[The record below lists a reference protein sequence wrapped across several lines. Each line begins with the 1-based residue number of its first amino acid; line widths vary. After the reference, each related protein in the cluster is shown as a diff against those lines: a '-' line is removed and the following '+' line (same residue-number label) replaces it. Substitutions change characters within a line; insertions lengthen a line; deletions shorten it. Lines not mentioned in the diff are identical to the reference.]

1 MHNGDY
7 PGQAFFGVHR
17 GRKQCVEPTY
27 DKLLKNIQD
36 FPGAIYEVFMNRA
49 HAAHFSKTGQVPVGA
64 VPVKPGAS
72 RTMVSPGVS
81 RTLGAPSGS
90 GSGLAPLE
98 VKNKAALTNTA
109 AIESKPTST
118 ALAKSAGS
126 GASGSK
132 SGGLNVTATLR
143 ASGLSTGN
151 KSTSI
156 NTNTTR
162 NASTSAT
169 THTREIQVWTDGSC
183 LGNGKQGAKA
193 AYAVYFGPNDPR
205 NEARRVP
212 GSQTNN
218 MGEIFAVIRAL
229 EIVDEGVKQLTI
241 YTDSKYTIECL
252 GWLPGWRRRGGMN
265 SSNKPAAHYEMV
277 KYMDAL
283 IQRRGGRFKLVH
295 VYGHQDNVGNNAA
308 DLLARAAADGED
320 FPPNRDWKL
329 ECVKLEKKPLV
340 PVTGSPKITAVD
352 SVTIK
357 KEPDEDS
364 DYGYSDIEL
373 DGADLDNIDSPLGRH
388 PSDGTRD
395 TSVSADDRPAAGKK
409 RARGEPTEEAVDSD
423 AERKSTKK
431 KAKEQA
437 VKCPNCKHKFN
448 VTLRK

>member
-7 PGQAFFGVHR
+7 PGQAFFGVYR
-17 GRKQCVEPTY
+17 GRKQCVESTY
-27 DKLLKNIQD
+27 NRLLENIQD
-36 FPGAIYEVFMNRA
+36 FPGAIYEAFMNRA
-49 HAAHFSKTGQVPVGA
+49 HATQFSKTGQVPVGA
-64 VPVKPGAS
+64 VPIKPGAS
-72 RTMVSPGVS
+72 RTTVSPGVA
-81 RTLGAPSGS
+81 RTLSVSSLPPR
-90 GSGLAPLE
+90 SGLGSLE
-98 VKNKAALTNTA
+98 VKNKAALENATVVG
-109 AIESKPTST
+109 SKPTSAGLGKCKSGT
-118 ALAKSAGS
+118 IKSGAKSGR
-126 GASGSK
+126 
-132 SGGLNVTATLR
+132 LNITATLQ
-143 ASGLSTGN
+143 ASQGN

-156 NTNTTR
+156 NTTATR

-169 THTREIQVWTDGSC
+169 SNTREVNVWTDGSC

-205 NEARRVP
+205 NEAKRVP

-229 EIVDEGVKQLTI
+229 EIVDESAKKLTI
-241 YTDSKYTIECL
+241 YSDSKYTIECL

-265 SSNKPAAHYEMV
+265 SNNKPAAHYEMV

-283 IQRRGGRFKLVH
+283 IQRRGGRFELVH
-295 VYGHQDNVGNNAA
+295 VRAHQDNG
-308 DLLARAAADGED
+308 DD

-329 ECVKLEKKPLV
+329 ECVKLEKKPLA
-340 PVTGSPKITAVD
+340 PVTGSPKITAEVD

-373 DGADLDNIDSPLGRH
+373 DGADIDDIDSPLERH
-388 PSDGTRD
+388 PSDDTRD
-395 TSVSADDRPAAGKK
+395 TSLSADDKRAAGKK
-409 RARGEPTEEAVDSD
+409 RARDEPAEQASDSD
-423 AERKSTKK
+423 AERKAPKK